1 MPSAAPSGAPTADS
15 ETPVTGGDALPRP
28 PPPWLIPAGLLFWG
42 LHTGLWWLAVP
53 IAVLA
58 VLPGWRGWHFELA
71 LRERRRV
78 ADLCTLMIV
87 LAGAW
92 LILNQPRLG
101 TALILLI
108 QWLPGLLFPLLA
120 VQLYGRRPSLELSVL
135 FLSLRGGPSGHRPGG
150 EKLFD
155 LRWAYLLVC
164 VIAAAMIPPQTPWL
178 LPSLALLTAG
188 ALLPWAPAAA
198 GRRGLFT
205 LLLALVLA
213 ASVALAAGLRLG
225 HDVTEQAVL
234 RWMEQWLGQQLDPYR
249 ATTAIGEVGR
259 LKGSE
264 RILLRVYPQAPM
276 NNALLLRSASYDR
289 YIDGTWFTTGS
300 PFEPVP
306 ERNGRRP
313 LLGPDTAAGT
323 GGQRIVMLLRRTEGL
338 LPLPHDTALV
348 TGLPS
353 TALHRND
360 YGTVRYEAPVT
371 KPLLS
376 YRVRE
381 SGASARAAL
390 TTPPSASDLRVVG
403 QDAPAIA
410 AFAAELG
417 LAELAPQQAL
427 AALQDHF
434 ARRFRYTL
442 TLPAPAAD
450 TGPLTYFLTAARAGH
465 CEYFATTAALV
476 LRHIGLPARY
486 VQGWS
491 VQEYSPLED
500 AWIARDSHAHAWVQ
514 VYLDGRWQDFD
525 PTPPD
530 WAALEAADRGWLR
543 DLTDVVAWLR
553 LAASG
558 AASEGRR
565 DRDWLLLPL
574 AALVVLLAWRILRR
588 ARRGGAG
595 RRRTAPLAWR
605 QPEHPFAAL
614 ERAAARH
621 GHGRRADETLLE
633 WAQRLG
639 GDGVD
644 IAGSLADA
652 VQLYYRSRFDP
663 AGLDANAR
671 RRLDALIAGCLRR
684 WRNPPAAARRR

>member
-1 MPSAAPSGAPTADS
+1 MPSAAPTADS
-15 ETPVTGGDALPRP
+15 ETPVTGGGAPPRP

-53 IAVLA
+53 MAVLA

-101 TALILLI
+101 AALILLI

-120 VQLYGRRPSLELSVL
+120 VQLYGRRPGLELSVL
-135 FLSLRGGPSGHRPGG
+135 FLSLRRGPSGHRPGG
-150 EKLFD
+150 ETLFD

-188 ALLPWAPAAA
+188 ALLPWAPAAG

-213 ASVALAAGLRLG
+213 ASMALAAGLRLG
-225 HDVTEQAVL
+225 HDITEQAVL
-234 RWMEQWLGQQLDPYR
+234 RWIEQWLGQQLDPYR

-276 NNALLLRSASYDR
+276 DDALLLRTASYDR
-289 YIDGTWFTTGS
+289 YVDGTWFTTGS
-300 PFEPVP
+300 LFEPVA

-323 GGQRIVMLLRRTEGL
+323 GGPRVVMLLRRTEGL
-338 LPLPHDTALV
+338 LPLPGDTALV
-348 TGLPS
+348 TGLPG

-360 YGTVRYEAPVT
+360 YGTVRYEVPVT

-376 YRVRE
+376 YRVRA
-381 SGASARAAL
+381 SAASARAAL
-390 TTPPSASDLRVVG
+390 TTPPSAADLRVVG

-417 LAELAPQQAL
+417 LAELTPQQAL
-427 AALQDHF
+427 AALQSHF
-434 ARRFRYTL
+434 VRHFRYTL
-442 TLPAPAAD
+442 TLPEPPAD
-450 TGPLTYFLTAARAGH
+450 TGPLTHFITRARAGH
-465 CEYFATTAALV
+465 CEYFATAAALV
-476 LRHIGLPARY
+476 LRDIGLPTRY
-486 VQGWS
+486 VRGWS
-491 VQEYSPLED
+491 VQEYSALED

-514 VYLDGRWQDFD
+514 VYLNGRWQDFD

-530 WAALEAADRGWLR
+530 WAALEAADRGWLQ
-543 DLTDVVAWLR
+543 DAADVVAWLR
-553 LAASG
+553 LAVSG
-558 AASEGRR
+558 AASEDRG

-574 AALVVLLAWRILRR
+574 AVLVVLLAWRIIRR

-595 RRRTAPLAWR
+595 RRRTAPPAPAH
-605 QPEHPFAAL
+605 QATPFAAL

-621 GHGRRADETLLE
+621 GHGRRPDETLLE
-633 WAQRLG
+633 WARRLG
-639 GDGVD
+639 AEGVD
-644 IAGSLADA
+644 TAEPLTDA

-663 AGLDANAR
+663 AGLDADAR
-671 RRLDALIAGCLRR
+671 RRLDALIGDCVKH
-684 WRNPPAAARRR
+684 WHTPPAAARPG